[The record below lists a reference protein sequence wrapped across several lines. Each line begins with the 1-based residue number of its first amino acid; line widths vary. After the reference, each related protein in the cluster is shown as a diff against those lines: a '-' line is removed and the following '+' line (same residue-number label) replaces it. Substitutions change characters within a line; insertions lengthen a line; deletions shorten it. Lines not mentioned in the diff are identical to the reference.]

1 MERERGMSMLVPVV
15 RVGHAGSRSVVYAPL
30 VKGVPTPRSGGWRRR
45 RWRLHYRVHGKSR
58 VYKLM
63 HVKSLERNRP
73 ACIMERNAV
82 RVRPAGL
89 FQAPPCKRRRC
100 QGVPRVWEG
109 ELRGRPVTLLTD
121 TTCMDGELTYNEA
134 EWSKMRL
141 CARYSRAGDAA

>member
-1 MERERGMSMLVPVV
+1 MADGTRAWDVNVGTGRGWDTREVGPWCMS
-15 RVGHAGSRSVVYAPL
+15 L

-89 FQAPPCKRRRC
+89 FQAPPCKRRRVRSMRERAQRSAC
-100 QGVPRVWEG
+100 DIINRYDVYGRRV
-109 ELRGRPVTLLTD
+109 
-121 TTCMDGELTYNEA
+121 NI
-134 EWSKMRL
+134 
-141 CARYSRAGDAA
+141 